1 MNHELKSTAIGLW
14 EKNIEEKEK
23 MLELEKLKIQQ
34 QIEGKISERQ
44 IEEPSY
50 SNAYEQMRELSESI
64 KHL

>member
-1 MNHELKSTAIGLW
+1 MNMNHELKSTAIGLR

-44 IEEPSY
+44 VEEPSY
-50 SNAYEQMRELSESI
+50 SSAYE
-64 KHL
+64 